1 MYKSM
6 CFFKSFVK
14 CDTDSIDDDHNSGRF
29 QYRHFRLSD
38 DNFHI
43 VRDGVYPTE
52 LHEDVEKD
60 DQNQRTSVL
69 LLRDVFEFVAEVHRS
84 GGSHKIL
91 DHFQFHVHVR
101 FPMIP
106 LNSFPRLDR
115 IIVTHV
121 VMRRLRQQRE
131 DHHEADGQN
140 QTYKPETHHGH
151 LTAHYAPDQRP
162 ERKSIYYR
170 AYQGAANFR
179 CRHLAHVH
187 GEATVEH
194 AEAHTW
200 QKIVGMT
207 GALGSR
213 TRKIYL
219 RKV

>member
-1 MYKSM
+1 M
-6 CFFKSFVK
+6 
-14 CDTDSIDDDHNSGRF
+14 
-29 QYRHFRLSD
+29 
-38 DNFHI
+38 
-43 VRDGVYPTE
+43 
-52 LHEDVEKD
+52 
-60 DQNQRTSVL
+60 
-69 LLRDVFEFVAEVHRS
+69 
-84 GGSHKIL
+84 
-91 DHFQFHVHVR
+91 
-101 FPMIP
+101 
-106 LNSFPRLDR
+106 
-115 IIVTHV
+115 
-121 VMRRLRQQRE
+121 RQQRE